1 MDILS
6 LIKPKDLTDFMQNYD
21 YNTDFIGNTLFPAEK
36 TDDLEFSISNLV
48 ENGNVPAIAKVHAF
62 DSQALIGSREAI
74 TVKNYQKLLIKE
86 KLPTSE
92 RAQYLLQSNAGED
105 KLVKHIYN
113 DFDIENQRVL
123 ARVELMNMQLVST
136 GQVQIAENNVS
147 LTVDYGYDGTNH
159 NVAFTNWGT
168 ASHSILSDL
177 TALQERANA
186 KGYVLTRA
194 LTSAKVLS
202 YLTKNTEIK
211 DVLLKLGKYPTQK
224 NALDYIYEQYGIQ
237 FATNDAVYKI
247 EGGDATTHR
256 FFPENKIAFMTDGD
270 FGRGFYAPTPDE
282 LMNIPS
288 AKEVDLRAN
297 VYIKA
302 WKEQDPSTVWT
313 MASAVYVPVVRDI
326 NSLYIATVSA

>member
-6 LIKPKDLTDFMQNYD
+6 LIKPTDLKDFMDNYD
-21 YNTDFIGNTLFPAEK
+21 YNTDFVGNALFPAEK
-36 TDDLEFSISNLV
+36 TDDLEFSIANLV
-48 ENGNVPAIAKVHAF
+48 ENGNVPAIAKVHSF
-62 DSQALIGSREAI
+62 DSEAVIGSREGI

-92 RAQYLLQSNAGED
+92 RAQYLLMSNAGED

-136 GQVQIAENNVS
+136 GQVQIQENNVN
-147 LTVDYGYDGTNH
+147 LTVDYGYNTSTH
-159 NVAFTNWGT
+159 NVSFSSWGT
-168 ASHSILSDL
+168 ASHSILGDIESL
-177 TALQERANA
+177 QATARA
-186 KGYVLTRA
+186 KGYELTRA
-194 LTSAKVLS
+194 LTSSKVLS

-211 DVLLKLGKYPTQK
+211 DVLLKVGKFPTQK
-224 NALDYIYEQYGIQ
+224 NVLDYIYEQYGLQ

-256 FFPENKIAFMTDGD
+256 FFPENKIAFMTSDD
-270 FGRGFYAPTPDE
+270 FGKGFYAPTPDE
-282 LMNIPS
+282 LNAIPS
-288 AKEVDLRAN
+288 AKDVDLRAN

-302 WKEQDPSTVWT
+302 WKEQDPSTVYT
-313 MASAVYVPVVRDI
+313 MASAVYIPVPKDI